1 MNEIF
6 DMGTLAAWGE
16 TATDWTLRHATD
28 RWTWLQLALFVAVYI
43 ISYVAERAIQP
54 QLERWLGQAKI
65 RPRFASLVQALP
77 DLQKP
82 IVFLLILWFVIG
94 VMEQITLP
102 SRSYL
107 LAVVAS
113 LLTAWVVIRLGST
126 FIRNPV
132 IAKTLA
138 LAAWS
143 IAALNITELLEPTVR
158 VLDSVALS
166 LGELRISLLAVV
178 KGMIT
183 LALLLWGATA
193 LSRVLESRIN
203 RLSDLT
209 PSVQVLLGK
218 LLKITLL
225 TFAVVIALNS
235 VGIDLTA
242 LAIFSGAIG
251 VGIGFGLQKVVS
263 NLISGVILLLDR
275 SIKPGDVIEL
285 GETFGW
291 ITSLGARY
299 VSVVTRD
306 GKEYLI
312 PNEDLITNRVV
323 NWSFTDQLVRLE
335 IPIGV
340 SYDSDPYE
348 VRRAVTEAAAKPSRV
363 AEETPPVCH
372 LVGFGDSSLD
382 FLLRFWIGDP
392 QNGVSNVKGE
402 VLLAV
407 WDALRENG
415 IEIPYPHRQI
425 IVREPVR
432 VEDMRA
438 VAG

>member
-1 MNEIF
+1 MNDIF
-6 DMGTLAAWGE
+6 DVGAFAAWVLTASE
-16 TATDWTLRHATD
+16 WMFRQATDP
-28 RWTWLQLALFVAVYI
+28 WTWLQLVIFVALYI
-43 ISYVAERAIQP
+43 VANVAERAIRP
-54 QLERWLGQAKI
+54 RTERWLEQASL
-65 RPRFASLVQALP
+65 RPRLKPLVQAIP
-77 DLQKP
+77 SLQKP
-82 IVFLLILWFVIG
+82 MVFLLILGLVIG
-94 VMEQITLP
+94 VMQRVTWP
-102 SRSYL
+102 GHSYL
-107 LAVVAS
+107 LVVAAS

-126 FIRNPV
+126 LIRNPV

-138 LAAWS
+138 LGAWS
-143 IAALNITELLEPTVR
+143 IAALNITGLLEPTVQ
-158 VLDSVALS
+158 VLDSLAVT
-166 LGELRISLLAVV
+166 LGDLRISSLTVV

-183 LALLLWGATA
+183 LALLLWGASA
-193 LSRVLESRIN
+193 LSRLLEGRIN
-203 RLSDLT
+203 RVPDLT

-242 LAIFSGAIG
+242 LAVFSGAIG
-251 VGIGFGLQKVVS
+251 LGIGFGLQKVVS
-263 NLISGVILLLDR
+263 NLISGVILLLDK

-306 GKEYLI
+306 GKEFLI
-312 PNEDLITNRVV
+312 PNEDLITQRVV
-323 NWSFTDQLVRLE
+323 NWSFSDRLVRLE

-340 SYDSDPYE
+340 SYGSDPHE
-348 VRRAVTEAAAKPSRV
+348 VSRICREAAAKPSRV
-363 AEETPPVCH
+363 EEKTAPVCH

-392 QNGVSNVKGE
+392 QNGVANIKGE

-407 WDALRENG
+407 WDAFQENG
-415 IEIPYPHRQI
+415 IEIPYPHRQV
-425 IVREPVR
+425 IVQGPIR
-432 VEDMRA
+432 VQDMRA